1 MYSRQKGLTVDKVE
15 WFANAIETGVIKL
28 PELQHKYQ
36 NPQNKVQTMQYQKQ
50 KLERDLQ
57 VIQKQVIELT
67 EVGSMH
73 QHNIDTL
80 QNDIDRLF
88 DERSELQQFIFRF
101 KGSNRR
107 YLQIK
112 RIAEE
117 VVDRL
122 LAERKSL
129 LT

>member
-1 MYSRQKGLTVDKVE
+1 
-15 WFANAIETGVIKL
+15 
-28 PELQHKYQ
+28 
-36 NPQNKVQTMQYQKQ
+36 MQYQKQ

-67 EVGSMH
+67 EVESMH

-107 YLQIK
+107 YFK
-112 RIAEE
+112 SRG
-117 VVDRL
+117 L
-122 LAERKSL
+122 LKKL
-129 LT
+129 